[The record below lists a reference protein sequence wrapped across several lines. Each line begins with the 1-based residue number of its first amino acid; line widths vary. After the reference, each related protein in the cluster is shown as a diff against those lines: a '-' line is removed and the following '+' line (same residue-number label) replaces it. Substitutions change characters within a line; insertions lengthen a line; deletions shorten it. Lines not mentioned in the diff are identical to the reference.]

1 MAGESHGLLIAGHE
15 GLERRILDGQEKM
28 NANEKKSWGKLV
40 GTEDL
45 GQVKSVP
52 MEGKAGRVGSPQ
64 GTQVTEPKA

>member
-15 GLERRILDGQEKM
+15 GLERRILDRQEKM

-45 GQVKSVP
+45 GQ
-52 MEGKAGRVGSPQ
+52 GGQ
-64 GTQVTEPKA
+64 GDK